1 MDICVLKNGLIATGS
16 GDRTIKKWR
25 QNDSKKLE
33 LITNLTEHQ
42 YVVYTLAVLSNG
54 SLISGSGDKTI
65 KNFYHYFQNF

>member
-54 SLISGSGDKTI
+54 SII
-65 KNFYHYFQNF
+65 